1 MGLVK
6 PRYFIPVHGEQKH
19 LRKHAMLAEGMGI
32 EKDNIFIADNGY
44 VAEITNASIKNGTPV
59 PAGKVFVDG
68 YGVGDVGSVVLR
80 DRKHLGQDGI
90 IVVTASLDYET
101 GQLIAG
107 PEVVSR
113 GFVYVKEAEE
123 LIESARK
130 IAEKSLENC
139 YYSNISDMN
148 AIKGKLRD
156 AVSHFVY
163 EQTKRSPMVLP
174 IIMEV

>member
-1 MGLVK
+1 
-6 PRYFIPVHGEQKH
+6 
-19 LRKHAMLAEGMGI
+19 
-32 EKDNIFIADNGY
+32 
-44 VAEITNASIKNGTPV
+44 
-59 PAGKVFVDG
+59 
-68 YGVGDVGSVVLR
+68 
-80 DRKHLGQDGI
+80 
-90 IVVTASLDYET
+90 
-101 GQLIAG
+101 LIAG

-130 IAEKSLENC
+130 VAEKSLENS
-139 YYSNISDMN
+139 YYSNISDIN